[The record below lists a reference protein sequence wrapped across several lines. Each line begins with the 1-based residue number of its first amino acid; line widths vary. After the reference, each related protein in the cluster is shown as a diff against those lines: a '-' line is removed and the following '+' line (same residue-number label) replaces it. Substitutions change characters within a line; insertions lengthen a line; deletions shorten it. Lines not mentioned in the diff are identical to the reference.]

1 MRQEVLRCQHF
12 GSGDTEDHRAFD
24 ISFCLFRKEITG
36 LLGLNT
42 YEKDLLLSWL
52 SGNSDTE
59 KNTFCLSLRD
69 EKFTPKSPGRV
80 MAEGMMV
87 IRHSI
92 SEFLSM
98 SIRENI
104 MILPGKP
111 GHLFTFRKL
120 VLPDI
125 IRNRM
130 KEFLPDISPD
140 EKMKNLTLGQR
151 YIVLLLKALY
161 FKAEII
167 VLDIILDGLHQ
178 KERQMLWRII
188 SILKKE
194 GKSFLVLLRNADSNC
209 EYCDRVY
216 VFHHGNGIRTFEK
229 KEVRAEAIIS
239 FLMNAGLNPRHR
251 EKNQKHRSG
260 EVFLKVDKMTLSERN
275 SCYSFLLK
283 MGTVTGFIDF
293 EHYHFLKIADA
304 LFGLCDH
311 QEEVLEIEG
320 VPCQLQSPM
329 TAWRKKIF
337 LMHSPN
343 DLDHSF
349 YMLDLKENLMLPW
362 ERTSSY
368 PGGILRQKFIQKEYD
383 NFIKAEKA
391 SGSKFGGSNREKLYL
406 LFYQVKLLNIKLL
419 ILKNPTKGLNYQDT
433 EFVHYQIRKMAESGK
448 SIALITSD
456 IGEINACCDECYY
469 IEGGKVSEHK
479 YL

>member
-12 GSGDTEDHRAFD
+12 GCGDTEDHRAFD

-36 LLGLNT
+36 LFGLNT
-42 YEKDLLLSWL
+42 YEKNLLLSWL
-52 SGNSDTE
+52 SGNNDTE
-59 KNTFCLSLRD
+59 KNAFRLLLRD
-69 EKFTPKSPGRV
+69 EKFSPKTPGRV
-80 MAEGMMV
+80 MAEGMIV
-87 IRHSI
+87 IRHGI

-111 GHLFTFRKL
+111 GHFFTFKKL
-120 VLPDI
+120 ILPDG
-125 IRNRM
+125 IRKRM
-130 KEFLPDISPD
+130 QEFLPGISPD
-140 EKMKNLTLGQR
+140 EKMQNLTLGQR

-161 FKAEII
+161 FKVEII

-178 KERQMLWRII
+178 KERQKLWSII
-188 SILKKE
+188 NILKKE
-194 GKSFLVLLRNADSNC
+194 GKSFLIFLRNADLNC

-216 VFHHGNGIRTFEK
+216 VFHHGNGVRAFEK
-229 KEVRAEAIIS
+229 KDVRVEKII
-239 FLMNAGLNPRHR
+239 FCLMNAGLNPKHR
-251 EKNQKHRSG
+251 EKAQKHRFG
-260 EVFLKVDKMTLSERN
+260 EVFLKVNKMVLSGEN
-275 SCYSFLLK
+275 SSYSFVLK
-283 MGTVTGFIDF
+283 KGTVTGFIDF
-293 EHYHFLKIADA
+293 EQYHFLKIADA
-304 LFGLCDH
+304 LFGLCNH

-320 VPCQLQSPM
+320 VPCQLQSPV
-329 TAWRKKIF
+329 TAWKKKIF

-349 YMLDLKENLMLPW
+349 YMMDFKENLMLPW
-362 ERTSSY
+362 VKTSSY
-368 PGGILRQKFIQKEYD
+368 PGGILREKFIQKEYD
-383 NFIKAEKA
+383 NFIEAEKTL
-391 SGSKFGGSNREKLYL
+391 SSKFGGSNKEKLYL
-406 LFYQVKLLNIKLL
+406 LFYQIKLLNIKLL

-469 IEGGKVSEHK
+469 IEGGKVCEHK